1 MTPVGLPYWNGF
13 AVAPCEHLSRVRPS
27 SLEHP
32 LVSCILVHM
41 SYIVFHQADT
51 GGAASGPVTPPAVP

>member
-13 AVAPCEHLSRVRPS
+13 AVAPCEHLSRIQPS

-32 LVSCILVHM
+32 LVSCILVHVIH
-41 SYIVFHQADT
+41 SF
-51 GGAASGPVTPPAVP
+51 SPS